1 MNRKAVSICCSLL
14 IGGVI
19 LLSACKHGTE
29 QGQQNAIAKDSTA
42 KATDTITP
50 RIAQY
55 SKRIASNPND
65 ADAYWKR
72 GILEAALKKYDNALK
87 DYNAAIKIDSSKAMY
102 YYSLADVDF
111 IVGHTRDS
119 KDEFQKCINLDPKNT
134 DAMLRLGEIYFDVKK
149 YDDAIKLIDQALK
162 VNPYIA
168 RAYFLKGMIFL
179 ENKDTAKAVSS
190 MQTAVEQDGKYYDA
204 YVQLGLIFTRKGN
217 PIALDYFNDAIN
229 ARPGNVE
236 AYYDKG
242 MFYQS
247 TGDYDNAIK
256 AYQELL
262 QIVPNYKFAYY
273 DMGVIYYIQKKD
285 YQQAIT
291 NFSKAIQID
300 SAYSLAYYGRGN
312 SYEQLKQNEKAL
324 DDFRAATHYNQG
336 FSAAADAYRQLQA
349 KMNK

>member
-1 MNRKAVSICCSLL
+1 MNKKTVSICCSLL

-29 QGQQNAIAKDSTA
+29 QGQQNKSAKDSAA
-42 KATDTITP
+42 KVTDTITP

-55 SKRIASNPND
+55 TKRIASNPKD

-72 GILEAALKKYDNALK
+72 GILEAALKKYDNAVQ
-87 DYNAAIKIDSSKAMY
+87 DYNKAIKTDSTKGMY
-102 YYSLADVDF
+102 YYSLADADF
-111 IVGHTRDS
+111 IIGHTRDS
-119 KDEFQKCINLDPKNT
+119 KDEFQKCIDLDPKNT

-190 MQTAVEQDGKYYDA
+190 MQTAVEQDSKYYDA
-204 YVQLGLIFTRKGN
+204 YIQMGLIFTHKGN
-217 PIALDYFNDAIN
+217 PIALDYFSDAIN
-229 ARPGNVE
+229 ARPGDVE

-256 AYQELL
+256 AYQALL
-262 QIVPNYKFAYY
+262 QVVPDYKFAYY
-273 DMGVIYYIQKKD
+273 DMGVIYYVQKKD

-300 SAYSLAYYGRGN
+300 STYSLAYYGRGN
-312 SYEQLKQNEKAL
+312 SYQQLNEDEKAL
-324 DDFRAATHYNQG
+324 GDFNAAVHYNQG
-336 FSAAADAYRQLQA
+336 FSAAANAFKQLKA
-349 KMNK
+349 KINK

>member
-1 MNRKAVSICCSLL
+1 MSKRTVSICCSLL

-29 QGQQNAIAKDSTA
+29 QGQQNKDAKDSTA

-55 SKRIASNPND
+55 TKRIATNPKD

-72 GILEAALKKYDNALK
+72 GILEAALKKYDNAVQ
-87 DYNAAIKIDSSKAMY
+87 DYQQAIKIDSNKAMY
-102 YYSLADVDF
+102 YYSLADADF

-134 DAMLRLGEIYFDVKK
+134 DAMLRLGELYFDVKK

-190 MQTAVEQDGKYYDA
+190 MQTAVEQDSKYYDA
-204 YVQLGLIFTRKGN
+204 YIQLGLVFTHKGN
-217 PIALDYFNDAIN
+217 PIAIDYFNDAIN
-229 ARPGNVE
+229 ARPGDVE

-273 DMGVIYYIQKKD
+273 NMGVVYYIGKKD
-285 YQQAIT
+285 FQNALG
-291 NFSKAIQID
+291 NFSKALQID
-300 SAYSLAYYGRGN
+300 STYSLAYYGRGN
-312 SYEQLKQNEKAL
+312 CYEQMKQNDKAQN
-324 DDFRAATHYNQG
+324 DFAAAIHYNPG
-336 FSAAADAYRQLQA
+336 FTAAQSALKEIQA
-349 KMNK
+349 KMYK